1 MKAIRKDPSDFTMV
15 TRGYWSDLRA
25 LSKRMPAA
33 FQVLILITERMNKS
47 NALVISQATLGQ
59 MLGYGRTTI
68 HKATKL
74 LEDEKWLQVV
84 KVGTANAYIVNSK
97 VVWRDHSGKRYGSFY
112 AEVLVSEEEQHKT
125 AEQLESVE
133 LRNIPVLLQGEKPI
147 LSGLPPPPP
156 DQGEL
161 LPPDPVEFPRHG
173 IQAELAHYTDP
184 LPQALV
190 LTAIV
195 IAFAMTAVTVVLAI
209 RSRGDN
215 DSDHVDGS
223 KAEREFL
230 ASEQRRHEEARDAA
244 KADEAE
250 PRA

>member
-25 LSKRMPAA
+25 LSKRIPAA

-173 IQAELAHYTDP
+173 IQAELET
-184 LPQALV
+184 
-190 LTAIV
+190 
-195 IAFAMTAVTVVLAI
+195 
-209 RSRGDN
+209 RGQLRIDL
-215 DSDHVDGS
+215 STG
-223 KAEREFL
+223 EIIEYP
-230 ASEQRRHEEARDAA
+230 EQQRPEV
-244 KADEAE
+244 
-250 PRA
+250 

>member
-112 AEVLVSEEEQHKT
+112 AEVLHVGKSSITVDVEVF
-125 AEQLESVE
+125 AE
-133 LRNIPVLLQGEKPI
+133 RNPE
-147 LSGLPPPPP
+147 
-156 DQGEL
+156 
-161 LPPDPVEFPRHG
+161 DPVVVKVTE
-173 IQAELAHYTDP
+173 A
-184 LPQALV
+184 V
-190 LTAIV
+190 LTYV
-195 IAFAMTAVTVVLAI
+195 AVDKN
-209 RSRGDN
+209 GQ
-215 DSDHVDGS
+215 
-223 KAEREFL
+223 KREIPP
-230 ASEQRRHEEARDAA
+230 ETNV
-244 KADEAE
+244 
-250 PRA
+250 

>member
-1 MKAIRKDPSDFTMV
+1 MV

-156 DQGEL
+156 DQGGYY
-161 LPPDPVEFPRHG
+161 PQTRSSSPPRHPRPSWRPVDSFASTSA
-173 IQAELAHYTDP
+173 QA
-184 LPQALV
+184 
-190 LTAIV
+190 
-195 IAFAMTAVTVVLAI
+195 
-209 RSRGDN
+209 RSSRYP
-215 DSDHVDGS
+215 
-223 KAEREFL
+223 
-230 ASEQRRHEEARDAA
+230 EQQRPEV
-244 KADEAE
+244 
-250 PRA
+250 

>member
-1 MKAIRKDPSDFTMV
+1 MMELALATGIGGLTAAGV
-15 TRGYWSDLRA
+15 YLLLRA
-25 LSKRMPAA
+25 RSFDVILGLTLLSYATNL
-33 FQVLILITERMNKS
+33 LIFSGGR
-47 NALVISQATLGQ
+47 LVP
-59 MLGYGRTTI
+59 
-68 HKATKL
+68 
-74 LEDEKWLQVV
+74 
-84 KVGTANAYIVNSK
+84 
-97 VVWRDHSGKRYGSFY
+97 GKP
-112 AEVLVSEEEQHKT
+112 
-125 AEQLESVE
+125 
-133 LRNIPVLLQGEKPI
+133 PVLRDGVPA
-147 LSGLPPPPP
+147 
-156 DQGEL
+156 D
-161 LPPDPVEFPRHG
+161 
-173 IQAELAHYTDP
+173 LAHYTDP

>member
-161 LPPDPVEFPRHG
+161 LPPDPVEFPRQG
-173 IQAELAHYTDP
+173 IQAELETRGQLRIDLSTGEIIEYPENGSPDPWAHLRGLTP
-184 LPQALV
+184 EEIQRLPDDQRAPR
-190 LTAIV
+190 
-195 IAFAMTAVTVVLAI
+195 FAP
-209 RSRGDN
+209 GQ
-215 DSDHVDGS
+215 
-223 KAEREFL
+223 
-230 ASEQRRHEEARDAA
+230 QRPEV
-244 KADEAE
+244 
-250 PRA
+250 

>member
-1 MKAIRKDPSDFTMV
+1 MV

-156 DQGEL
+156 DQGL
-161 LPPDPVEFPRHG
+161 LPPDPVEFPATASRPSWRPVDSFASTSAQARSSSTPNSSARRCSHG
-173 IQAELAHYTDP
+173 RRQALP
-184 LPQALV
+184 LPPLWVAGHHP
-190 LTAIV
+190 
-195 IAFAMTAVTVVLAI
+195 
-209 RSRGDN
+209 RRRGL
-215 DSDHVDGS
+215 S
-223 KAEREFL
+223 
-230 ASEQRRHEEARDAA
+230 AA
-244 KADEAE
+244 GT
-250 PRA
+250 P

>member
-125 AEQLESVE
+125 AEQHETVE

-161 LPPDPVEFPRHG
+161 LPPDLVEFPRHG
-173 IQAELAHYTDP
+173 IQAEL
-184 LPQALV
+184 
-190 LTAIV
+190 
-195 IAFAMTAVTVVLAI
+195 
-209 RSRGDN
+209 
-215 DSDHVDGS
+215 
-223 KAEREFL
+223 
-230 ASEQRRHEEARDAA
+230 EARGQLRIDLSTGEIIEYPENGSPDPWAHLRGLTPEEIQRLPDDQRA
-244 KADEAE
+244 
-250 PRA
+250 PRFAPGQQRPEV